1 MITIQDPT
9 AREDAGRRPDRAI
22 ATANRPSSAPSGA
35 AELVPT
41 PSRSGP
47 AGAGLVTRLRWVAFV
62 MLLVYGMALIW
73 VLATR
78 ADLHQ
83 PVVVLLGL
91 RVTLAMIIL
100 GLLFGE
106 LSTST
111 SHVRLFEL
119 ALFGGLTVCLALSQ
133 YLIGRDMI
141 AANQLAGFLVQEK
154 DGLIELLILMIAHAL
169 LILNPLRRGALF
181 VLTMALAPFLA
192 LTVLWVSEPA
202 TAPVLAELST
212 IEHLGQTVLIVL
224 SGAGLALY
232 GAHLRTKAL
241 PAVR

>member
-1 MITIQDPT
+1 
-9 AREDAGRRPDRAI
+9 
-22 ATANRPSSAPSGA
+22 SSAPSGA

-47 AGAGLVTRLRWVAFV
+47 FGAELVARLRWVAFA

-106 LSTST
+106 LSAST
-111 SHVRLFEL
+111 SHVRHFEL

-133 YLIGRDMI
+133 YLIGRDEI
-141 AANQLAGFLVQEK
+141 RAGRLAGFLVKEK

-169 LILNPLRRGALF
+169 LIPNSLRRGALF
-181 VLTMALAPFLA
+181 TMMMALAPFLA

-202 TAPVLAELST
+202 MAPVMAELGT
-212 IEHLGQTVLIVL
+212 IEHLGQIVLIVL
-224 SGAGLALY
+224 SGAGLTIC

-241 PAVR
+241 SAVR